1 MQENQQNANRFHL
14 SLCVT
19 LLALACKNNA
29 STGEPSPQQTAQP
42 AVIDSAAE
50 AEAQQT
56 FSTRCTP
63 CHGATGAGDGAASA
77 SLDPRPRNFHERAWQ
92 TATSD
97 ESIERI
103 IQFGGIAVGGK
114 SAAMPANPDLA
125 SKPAVVACVA
135 RARIRTFG
143 R

>member
-1 MQENQQNANRFHL
+1 MNRFYL
-14 SLCVT
+14 SLCVS

-50 AEAQQT
+50 AEAQQI

-103 IQFGGIAVGGK
+103 IQFGGIAVGK

-125 SKPAVVACVA
+125 SEPAVVAA
-135 RARIRTFG
+135 LRARIRTFG